1 MTRTREEEVRWWI
14 LMIEETEESKLA
26 YMIVNAITA
35 ARREGMDSELR
46 FLLALQPSFCNGL
59 CSVHPDGSD
68 KPWPKCTTCKITER
82 IGSLRS
88 LLLPG
93 QPAENETKGETE

>member
-1 MTRTREEEVRWWI
+1 MSRTREEEVKWWI

-35 ARREGMDSELR
+35 ARREAVEECKKAVCPDCARGSIPSAVKYEGQPLQYGHKEFGMSC
-46 FLLALQPSFCNGL
+46 LAAPIF
-59 CSVHPDGSD
+59 
-68 KPWPKCTTCKITER
+68 
-82 IGSLRS
+82 RS

-93 QPAENETKGETE
+93 QPAEDETKGGAK